1 VTDFR
6 AGLPPE
12 ISTVPDAPGTKRRM
26 AIGLAVVVVLIAGTF
41 ALVNLAG
48 ADENS
53 PTDPVREMIE
63 AAEARDIIGILEQI
77 DPGER
82 DAVRG
87 PLEDMVDEL
96 NRLDVF
102 EDASLEEFTG
112 YELEVEDLELE
123 ATEVRDG
130 LQAVRITSGTS
141 TQRFNADDLPLGG
154 FVRDLTDDLDNPS
167 EGTSELAEED
177 DDEAPIVVVE
187 RGGRWYVSFGYSI
200 AEGARRADGRSIEEL
215 GDGVEPD
222 GADSAEDAVREFMLA
237 AADLDPRRLIEL
249 LPPDELGAVQDYAGM
264 FIEEAEGL
272 GAFAR
277 RAVKLDISTLELDAD
292 TDGDHALVKVEE
304 LEFTAKG
311 DGFAVSFRDGCFSYE
326 VPGMEP
332 DEVCKGDEPTE
343 ALPFGDLELPDF
355 SFVEKR
361 LDVGFVATRV
371 DGKWFV
377 SPVRTVLEN
386 FVAAL
391 RLVEPGDLDKGV
403 DWFEELQGTFGQM
416 LGEALLGGE
425 SMEMFDS
432 DAGYEGEGSSG
443 VCATFDGEGPPAT
456 YFAGPEGC
464 DPPPE

>member
-12 ISTVPDAPGTKRRM
+12 ISTVPDAPGAQRRM

-48 ADENS
+48 ADENE

-63 AAEARDIIGILEQI
+63 AAEERDILGILEQI

-87 PLEDMVDEL
+87 PLEDIVEEL

-112 YELEVEDLELE
+112 YELEVEDLEME

-154 FVRDLTDDLDNPS
+154 FVRDLTGDLDNPS
-167 EGTSELAEED
+167 EGTSELAED

-222 GADSAEDAVREFMLA
+222 GADSAEDAVREFLLA

-249 LPPDELGAVQDYAGM
+249 LSPEELGAVQDYAGM

-277 RAVKLDISTLELDAD
+277 RAVKFDISTLELDAD
-292 TDGDHALVKVEE
+292 TDGDHAVVKVEE
-304 LEFTAKG
+304 LEFSAEGEGFGFSLEDECFNLQLPESEPQEICEG
-311 DGFAVSFRDGCFSYE
+311 DDAS
-326 VPGMEP
+326 
-332 DEVCKGDEPTE
+332 E
-343 ALPFGDLELPDF
+343 ALPFPGAEDFEVPEF
-355 SFVEKR
+355 SFEGKA
-361 LDVGFVATRV
+361 LEAGIVATRV

-377 SPVRTVLEN
+377 SPIRTVLEAW
-386 FVAAL
+386 VAVL
-391 RLVEPGDLDKGV
+391 KLLEPEDLDKGV
-403 DWFEELQGTFGQM
+403 DWFQDLQSTFM
-416 LGEALLGGE
+416 DSISDSLLGASDFE
-425 SMEMFDS
+425 SLES
-432 DAGYEGEGSSG
+432 CIRLSPGDAEPQPCVTEGASERTPESVPGY
-443 VCATFDGEGPPAT
+443 
-456 YFAGPEGC
+456 
-464 DPPPE
+464 